1 MFLLVLMA
9 INFAFA
15 DEDVDDEPLRKKLKK
30 VKKVRSDLPFKCA
43 QKKRPINKREK
54 LAAKNLGDFPRNSKK
69 RLPKNSGDFPR
80 GMGWKDPSLNQ
91 EAVASARR
99 AARNVVAD
107 RPGACGG
114 KWDKTQKKM
123 MKKMKKMKKEG
134 AQNTQVV
141 NSRYMQFAGMDI
153 DGGWKGNGDN
163 TGNNLH
169 EKKKKKKI
177 KNNKRKY
184 PDRNVAQN
192 RGHGKVGRYILSFLT
207 YFLDQTGRCLT
218 IVKIQYNLDLF
229 QVALH
234 NTEC

>member
-1 MFLLVLMA
+1 MFLLVLIA

-69 RLPKNSGDFPR
+69 KLPKNSGDFPR

-114 KWDKTQKKM
+114 KVDKNQKKM
-123 MKKMKKMKKEG
+123 MKKMKK
-134 AQNTQVV
+134 AQKTQVV

-169 EKKKKKKI
+169 EKKKKKI
-177 KNNKRKY
+177 KKQKRWN
-184 PDRNVAQN
+184 PDRKVAQN
-192 RGHGKVGRYILSFLT
+192 RGNGKVGRYILSFLT
-207 YFLDQTGRCLT
+207 CTF
-218 IVKIQYNLDLF
+218 
-229 QVALH
+229 
-234 NTEC
+234 